1 MKSRDEMRAHII
13 GKATEDET
21 FRSKLLSDPK
31 SSIEEELGITIPDG
45 VTVQVH
51 ENTTQN
57 VHLVLPP
64 AMKLSDTDLKANVVG
79 GSCTHGSNSDIC
91 Y

>member
-1 MKSRDEMRAHII
+1 MKTADEMRAHIL

-21 FRSKLLSDPK
+21 FRSKLLSDPRT
-31 SSIEEELGITIPDG
+31 SIEDELGVTIPEG

-51 ENTTQN
+51 ENTAQT

-64 AMKLSDTDLKANVVG
+64 ATKLSDTELRAASG
-79 GSCTHGSNSDIC
+79 GASAGACCGGGG